1 MTTVS
6 IVGASGYGGGELLRL
21 LLFHPHINIQQV
33 TSESLAGK
41 SVGRAHPNLRK
52 ITNLKFSSIADLT
65 PCDVLCLCLPHGAA
79 MERCGELF
87 GLGERIIDL
96 SADFRLRNPADY
108 PRWYGH
114 EHPHPEWLGKFVY
127 GLAELHREEIRE
139 ARYIACTGCLAA
151 TSILSLYPLIKAG
164 AIDPTR
170 LFIEGKIGSSAGG
183 NKADQ
188 SSHHP
193 ERSGAVRSF
202 KPTGHRH
209 TGEMLQEL
217 TFGVKPEIHF
227 SATAIE
233 LVRGILITAHTF
245 VTAGQT
251 EKDIWGLYRE
261 AYDKEPFIRIIKEQQ
276 GIYRYPEPKILAGTN
291 YCDIG
296 FERDPH
302 TDRLVV
308 MGALD
313 NLVKGAAGQA
323 VQNLN
328 LMFGWDE
335 RTGLD
340 FPGLHPI

>member
-1 MTTVS
+1 MITVS

-21 LLFHPHINIQQV
+21 LLFHPHVKIQQV

-41 SVGRAHPNLRK
+41 LVGRAHPNLRK
-52 ITNLKFSSIADLT
+52 ITGLKFSSMADLK

-79 MERCGELF
+79 MERCGELL
-87 GLGERIIDL
+87 GLGERILDL

-108 PRWYGH
+108 PIWYGH
-114 EHPHPEWLGKFVY
+114 DHPHPEWLGRFVY
-127 GLAELHREEIRE
+127 GLAELNREEIRT
-139 ARYIACTGCLAA
+139 ARHIACTGCLAA
-151 TSILSLYPLIKAG
+151 ASILSLAPLLRAG
-164 AIDPTR
+164 AVDPSR
-170 LFIEGKIGSSAGG
+170 IFIEGKIGSSAGG

-209 TGEMLQEL
+209 TAEMLQEL
-217 TFGVKPEIHF
+217 DFGTRPEIHF
-227 SATAIE
+227 SGTAIE

-245 VTAGQT
+245 VTGGQT
-251 EKDIWGLYRE
+251 EKDIWGIYRK

-276 GIYRYPEPKILAGTN
+276 GIYRYPEPKTLAGTN

-328 LMFGWDE
+328 IMFGWDE
-335 RTGLD
+335 RTGLE
-340 FPGLHPI
+340 FPGLHP